1 MNCIKC
7 GREHNEDTVFCQ
19 KCLDVMK
26 NYQVPP
32 DAKLQLPQ
40 RKPAP
45 AKKAVSR
52 KKAIP
57 AEELVIQQRKA
68 IKWLWLTLICTIM
81 MLALSITL
89 LFHFVQEEDV
99 QVTIGQNYMTK
110 DPNEGN

>member
-40 RKPAP
+40 RRPASVKKAAP
-45 AKKAVSR
+45 RKKAV
-52 KKAIP
+52 P
-57 AEELVIQQRKA
+57 TEELIIQQRKT
-68 IKWLWLTLICTIM
+68 IKLLWVTLICTLLL
-81 MLALSITL
+81 LALSVTF
-89 LFHFVQEEDV
+89 LFRFMQEEDV

-110 DPNEGN
+110 DPNSDN